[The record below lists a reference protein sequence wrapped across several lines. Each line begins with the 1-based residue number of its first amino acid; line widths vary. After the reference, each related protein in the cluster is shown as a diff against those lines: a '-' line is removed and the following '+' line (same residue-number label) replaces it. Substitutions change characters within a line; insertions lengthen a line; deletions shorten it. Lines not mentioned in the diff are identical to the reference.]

1 MRNLTVVGKFL
12 TLTVLLSSLGACSTT
27 TPYQQSNSVT
37 KSAEINYANGGVV
50 TTVYNL
56 SKYQWFRLNVEQKRK
71 QSSAVNAA
79 LQSEYGTVYNW
90 YDHNRA
96 KGSVKAV
103 HGYPMSS
110 GFCKVIYSTV
120 TVKGKTRNFEE
131 TACQDVGH
139 NGWRFI
145 VR

>member
-1 MRNLTVVGKFL
+1 VRNLTAVGKFL
-12 TLTVLLSSLGACSTT
+12 TLTVLLGSLGACSTT
-27 TPYQQSNSVT
+27 TPYQKSKSISH
-37 KSAEINYANGGVV
+37 SAEMNYTNGGVV
-50 TTVYNL
+50 STVINL
-56 SKYQWFRLNVEQKRK
+56 SKYQWFRLTDEQKRK
-71 QSSAVNAA
+71 QSGAVHAA
-79 LQSEYGTVYNW
+79 LESEYGTVYNW
-90 YDHNRA
+90 FESTA

-110 GFCKVIYSTV
+110 GFCKVIYSTI

>member
-1 MRNLTVVGKFL
+1 MRNLTAVGKFL
-12 TLTVLLSSLGACSTT
+12 TLTVLLGSLGACSTT
-27 TPYQQSNSVT
+27 TPYQQSKSISH
-37 KSAEINYANGGVV
+37 SAEMNYTNGGVV
-50 TTVYNL
+50 STVINL
-56 SKYQWFRLNVEQKRK
+56 SKYQWFRLTDEQKRK
-71 QSSAVNAA
+71 QSGAVHAA
-79 LQSEYGTVYNW
+79 LESEYGKVYNW
-90 YDHNRA
+90 FESTA

-110 GFCKVIYSTV
+110 GFCKVIYSTI

>member
-1 MRNLTVVGKFL
+1 MRNLTAVGNFL
-12 TLTVLLSSLGACSTT
+12 TLTVLLTSLGACSTT
-27 TPYQQSNSVT
+27 TPYQQSKSISS
-37 KSAEINYANGGVV
+37 SAEMNYANGGVV
-50 TTVYNL
+50 TTVFNL
-56 SKYQWFRLNVEQKRK
+56 SKYQWFRLTDEQKRK
-71 QSSAVNAA
+71 QNSAIQAA
-79 LQSEYGTVYNW
+79 LESDYGVVYNW
-90 YDHNRA
+90 YESTA

-131 TACQDVGH
+131 TGCQDVGH
-139 NGWRFI
+139 NGWRFL

>member
-12 TLTVLLSSLGACSTT
+12 TLTVLLGSLGACSST
-27 TPYQQSNSVT
+27 TPYQQSASVT
-37 KSAEINYANGGVV
+37 RSAEINYANGGVV
-50 TTVYNL
+50 STVYNL
-56 SKYQWFRLNVEQKRK
+56 SKYQWFRLTKEQKNK
-71 QSSAVNAA
+71 QNSAVHAA
-79 LQSEYGTVYNW
+79 LESEYGTVYNW
-90 YDHNRA
+90 YEHTA

-103 HGYPMSS
+103 HGYPQSS

-139 NGWRFI
+139 NGWRFV